1 MKLAPGTQLSVVAF
15 NGGLRLMPVL
25 PPAAFRGLARGVL
38 LAIQRDPDRSL

>member
-1 MKLAPGTQLSVVAF
+1 MKLAPGTRLSVVAF

-25 PPAAFRGLARGVL
+25 PPASFRGLARGVS